1 MIMNKLL
8 CVVLLAVS
16 GVASADGPGGFRHY
30 ERGYYERPYRTGGDW
45 VGPALIGGIIGY
57 ELSRPRYDNPPPV
70 VVQRPVIVQQPTIVY
85 PPVSAPPYP
94 PAGFHYEQ
102 MLDGY
107 CNCYRTVLVQN

>member
-1 MIMNKLL
+1 MKKLL
-8 CVVLLAVS
+8 CVVLLALS
-16 GVASADGPGGFRHY
+16 GFAQADGPGGFRHR
-30 ERGYYERPYRTGGDW
+30 EWQHEPHYRTGGDW

-57 ELSRPRYDNPPPV
+57 ELSRPRYYEPPPV